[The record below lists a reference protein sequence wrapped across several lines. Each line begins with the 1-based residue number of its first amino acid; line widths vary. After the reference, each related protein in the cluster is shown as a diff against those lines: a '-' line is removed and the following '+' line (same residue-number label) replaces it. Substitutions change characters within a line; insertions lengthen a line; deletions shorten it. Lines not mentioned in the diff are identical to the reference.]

1 MTDTCVPP
9 LIQQML
15 QPGFYPHGVT
25 EPVQLIQTHVSFVL
39 LTGDYT
45 YKIKKPVNFGFFDY
59 STLEKRQHFCTQE
72 LLMNQ
77 RTAPEIYLEVLPIIQ
92 TGDSFQLGSNL
103 LAITSAE
110 IAVEYVLKMREFPQN
125 SLFLSLLERGLLTE
139 QLMADLGR
147 EVANFHST
155 AISNSY
161 IRRFGEVS
169 QIRTAIDN
177 NYLISE
183 KYIGGPQTQ
192 TQYQETKD
200 YTEAFFANN
209 PELFN
214 RRIANNKIRECHG
227 DLHLRNIALWE
238 DKILLFDCIEFNEP
252 FRFVDVMYDVAF
264 TVMDLESRGRR
275 DLGNAFLNTYIEQT
289 GDWEGLQLLP
299 LYLSRQAYVRA
310 KVTSLMLD
318 DPAIS
323 TAQKAEISQT
333 AAHYYKLAW
342 QYTKPRRGKLTLM
355 SGLSGSGKSTAGR
368 YLARRTGAIHIRSDA
383 VRKHLGGIPINER
396 GGQDLYSDE
405 MTAQTYGRLL
415 ELGIILA
422 GRGWD
427 VILDAK
433 FDRQNLR
440 TDAID
445 RAQSHGLPLQI
456 IYCTAPIEVLRER
469 LQQRRGDIADATAE
483 LLSSQQAAFQPFTE
497 LEQISVNIV
506 DTAQD
511 LEVQLN
517 LICREELQIDR
528 PCQLDCLLILS
539 ISFCVITNTTCSSCQ
554 NIPETPRGLTP
565 R

>member
-25 EPVQLIQTHVSFVL
+25 EPVHLIQTHISFVL

-45 YKIKKPVNFGFFDY
+45 YKIKKPVNFGFLDY
-59 STLEKRQHFCTQE
+59 STLAKRQHFCTQE

-77 RTAPEIYLEVLPIIQ
+77 RTGPEIYLEVLPIIQ

-103 LAITSAE
+103 PAINSAE
-110 IAVEYVLKMREFPQN
+110 ITVEYVLKMREFPQD

-139 QLMADLGR
+139 QLMAELGR

-161 IRRFGEVS
+161 IRQFGEVS

-200 YTEAFFANN
+200 YTDTFFANN

-214 RRIANNKIRECHG
+214 LRIANNKIRECHG
-227 DLHLRNIALWE
+227 DLHLRNIALLQ
-238 DKILLFDCIEFNEP
+238 DKILLFDCIEFNDQ

-323 TAQKAEISQT
+323 TAQNAEISET

-355 SGLSGSGKSTAGR
+355 SGLSGSGKSTAAR

-383 VRKHLGGIPINER
+383 VRKHLGGIPLNER
-396 GGQDLYSDE
+396 GGEDLYSDE

-422 GRGWD
+422 DRGWD

-440 TDAID
+440 TEAID

-517 LICREELQIDR
+517 LICRE
-528 PCQLDCLLILS
+528 
-539 ISFCVITNTTCSSCQ
+539 
-554 NIPETPRGLTP
+554 
-565 R
+565 

>member
-1 MTDTCVPP
+1 MSYLPP

-15 QPGFYPHGVT
+15 QPGFYPHSVT
-25 EPVQLIQTHVSFVL
+25 EPVQLIQTHASFVL

-45 YKIKKPVNFGFFDY
+45 YKIKKPVNFGFMDY

-72 LLMNQ
+72 LLMNR
-77 RTAPEIYLEVLPIIQ
+77 RTAPEIYLEVLSIVQ
-92 TGDSFQLGSNL
+92 RGDLFEFMSD
-103 LAITSAE
+103 SAE
-110 IAVEYVLKMREFPQN
+110 ITPAEVAVEYALKMREFPQD
-125 SLFLSLLERGLLTE
+125 SLFLSLLERGQLTE
-139 QLMADLGR
+139 QLMAELGR
-147 EVANFHST
+147 EVAKFHST
-155 AISNSY
+155 AITNSY
-161 IRRFGEVS
+161 IRTFGEVS

-177 NYLISE
+177 NYLISQ

-200 YTEAFFANN
+200 YTDAFFAKN
-209 PELFN
+209 PELFE

-227 DLHLRNIALWE
+227 DLHLRNITLWQ

-252 FRFVDVMYDVAF
+252 FRFVDVMYDIAF

-275 DLGNAFLNTYIEQT
+275 DLGNVFLNTYIEQT
-289 GDWEGLQLLP
+289 GDWEGLQVLP

-318 DPAIS
+318 DASVS
-323 TAQKAEISQT
+323 TDEKAQILQT
-333 AAHYYKLAW
+333 AAHYYKQAW
-342 QYTKPRRGKLTLM
+342 EYTKPRRGKLTLM
-355 SGLSGSGKSTAGR
+355 SGLSGSGKSTVAR
-368 YLARRTGAIHIRSDA
+368 YLAARTGAIQIRSDA
-383 VRKHLGGIPINER
+383 VRKHLGGISLNER

-422 GRGWD
+422 ERGWN

-433 FDRQNLR
+433 FDRQKLR
-440 TDAID
+440 TDAINL
-445 RAQSHGLPLQI
+445 AQSHGLSWQI
-456 IYCTAPIEVLRER
+456 IYCTAPIAVLRER

-483 LLSSQQAAFQPFTE
+483 LLSSQQAEAEAFTE
-497 LEQISVNIV
+497 FEQISVNII

-517 LICREELQIDR
+517 LICGE
-528 PCQLDCLLILS
+528 
-539 ISFCVITNTTCSSCQ
+539 
-554 NIPETPRGLTP
+554 
-565 R
+565 

>member
-1 MTDTCVPP
+1 MTDTFVPP

-15 QPGFYPHGVT
+15 QPGFYPHGVA
-25 EPVQLIQTHVSFVL
+25 EPVQLIQTHASFVL

-45 YKIKKPVNFGFFDY
+45 YKIKKPVNFGFLDY
-59 STLEKRQHFCTQE
+59 STLAKRQHFCTQE
-72 LLMNQ
+72 WLMNQ

-92 TGDSFQLGSNL
+92 TGDYFQLGSNFP
-103 LAITSAE
+103 AITSPE
-110 IAVEYVLKMREFPQN
+110 IAVEYVLKMREFPQD
-125 SLFLSLLERGLLTE
+125 SLLVSLLERGLLTE

-147 EVANFHST
+147 EVANFHSR

-177 NYLISE
+177 NYLISQ

-200 YTEAFFANN
+200 YTDAFFANN

-227 DLHLRNIALWE
+227 DLHLRNIALWQ

-264 TVMDLESRGRR
+264 TVMDLESRDRR

-342 QYTKPRRGKLTLM
+342 QYTKPRPGKLTLM
-355 SGLSGSGKSTAGR
+355 SGLSGSGKSTAAR

-383 VRKHLGGIPINER
+383 VRKHLGGIPLNER

-415 ELGIILA
+415 ELGVILA
-422 GRGWD
+422 DRGWD

-456 IYCTAPIEVLRER
+456 IYCTAPIEVLQER

-517 LICREELQIDR
+517 LICRE
-528 PCQLDCLLILS
+528 
-539 ISFCVITNTTCSSCQ
+539 
-554 NIPETPRGLTP
+554 
-565 R
+565 

>member
-1 MTDTCVPP
+1 MTYLPP

-15 QPGFYPHGVT
+15 HPGFYPHRVT
-25 EPVQLIQTHVSFVL
+25 EPVQLIQTHASFVL

-45 YKIKKPVNFGFFDY
+45 YKIKKPVNFGFLDY

-72 LLMNQ
+72 LLMNR
-77 RTAPEIYLEVLPIIQ
+77 RTAPEIYLEVLPIIKI
-92 TGDSFQLGSNL
+92 GDSFQFGSHLPALKSTEN
-103 LAITSAE
+103 
-110 IAVEYVLKMREFPQN
+110 AVEYVLKMREFPQDA
-125 SLFLSLLERGLLTE
+125 LLLSLLERGLLTE

-147 EVANFHST
+147 EVANFHSR

-161 IRRFGEVS
+161 IRTFGEVS

-177 NYLISE
+177 NYRISQ

-192 TQYQETKD
+192 RQYQETKH
-200 YTEAFFANN
+200 YTDAFLATNQ
-209 PELFN
+209 ELFN
-214 RRIANNKIRECHG
+214 LRIANDKIRECHG
-227 DLHLRNIALWE
+227 DLHLRNLAFWQ

-289 GDWEGLQLLP
+289 GDWEGLQMLP

-318 DPAIS
+318 DTAIS

-342 QYTKPRRGKLTLM
+342 QYTQPRQGKLTLM
-355 SGLSGSGKSTAGR
+355 SGLSGSGKSTAAR

-383 VRKHLGGIPINER
+383 VRKHLGGISLNER
-396 GGQDLYSDE
+396 GGEDLYSHE

-422 GRGWD
+422 DRGWD

-433 FDRQNLR
+433 FDRQKSR
-440 TDAID
+440 TDAIN
-445 RAQSHGLPLQI
+445 RAQSHELPLQI

-483 LLSSQQAAFQPFTE
+483 LLSSQQAAFEPFTE
-497 LEQISVNIV
+497 LEQISVKIV
-506 DTAQD
+506 DTAQEV
-511 LEVQLN
+511 EVQLN
-517 LICREELQIDR
+517 VICGE
-528 PCQLDCLLILS
+528 
-539 ISFCVITNTTCSSCQ
+539 
-554 NIPETPRGLTP
+554 
-565 R
+565 

>member
-1 MTDTCVPP
+1 MTDTCLPP

-25 EPVQLIQTHVSFVL
+25 EPVQLIQTHASFVL

-72 LLMNQ
+72 LLMNR
-77 RTAPEIYLEVLPIIQ
+77 RTAPEIYLEVLPIIKI
-92 TGDSFQLGSNL
+92 GNFFQLGSNL
-103 LAITSAE
+103 PAITPAE
-110 IAVEYVLKMREFPQN
+110 VVVEYALKMREFPQD
-125 SLFLSLLERGLLTE
+125 SLLLSLLEHGLLTE

-147 EVANFHST
+147 EVAKFHSMT
-155 AISNSY
+155 ISNSY
-161 IRRFGEVS
+161 IRTFGEVS
-169 QIRTAIDN
+169 QIRKAIDN
-177 NYLISE
+177 NYLISQ

-192 TQYQETKD
+192 VQFQETKD
-200 YTEAFFANN
+200 YTDEFFEKNQ
-209 PELFN
+209 ELFN

-227 DLHLRNIALWE
+227 DLHLRNIALWQ
-238 DKILLFDCIEFNEP
+238 DKILLFDCIEFNED

-275 DLGNAFLNTYIEQT
+275 DFGNAFLNTYIEQT

-318 DPAIS
+318 DAAIS

-342 QYTKPRRGKLTLM
+342 QYTQPRRGKLTLM
-355 SGLSGSGKSTAGR
+355 SGLSGSGKSTAAR

-383 VRKHLGGIPINER
+383 VRKHLGGISLNER

-422 GRGWD
+422 DRGWD

-440 TDAID
+440 TYAINQ
-445 RAQSHGLPLQI
+445 AQSRGLPLQI

-483 LLSSQQAAFQPFTE
+483 LLTSQQAAFEPFTE
-497 LEQISVNIV
+497 LEQLSVNIV
-506 DTAQD
+506 DTGQD

-517 LICREELQIDR
+517 LICRE
-528 PCQLDCLLILS
+528 
-539 ISFCVITNTTCSSCQ
+539 
-554 NIPETPRGLTP
+554 
-565 R
+565 

>member
-1 MTDTCVPP
+1 MADTCVPP

-25 EPVQLIQTHVSFVL
+25 EPVHLIQTHVSFVL

-45 YKIKKPVNFGFFDY
+45 YKIKKPVNFGFLDY
-59 STLEKRQHFCTQE
+59 STLAKRQHFCTQE

-92 TGDSFQLGSNL
+92 RGDSFQLGSTL
-103 LAITSAE
+103 PAITSAE
-110 IAVEYVLKMREFPQN
+110 IAVEYVLKMREFPQD
-125 SLFLSLLERGLLTE
+125 SLLLSLLERGLLTE
-139 QLMADLGR
+139 QIMADLGR
-147 EVANFHST
+147 EVAKFHST

-161 IRRFGEVS
+161 IRSFGEVS

-200 YTEAFFANN
+200 YTDRFFANN

-214 RRIANNKIRECHG
+214 QRIANNKIRECHG
-227 DLHLRNIALWE
+227 DLHLRNIALWQ

-318 DPAIS
+318 DPAIA

-342 QYTKPRRGKLTLM
+342 QYTKPRPGKLTLM
-355 SGLSGSGKSTAGR
+355 SGLSGSGKSTAAR

-383 VRKHLGGIPINER
+383 VRKHLGGIPLNER

-422 GRGWD
+422 DRGWA

-445 RAQSHGLPLQI
+445 RVQSHGLPLQI
-456 IYCTAPIEVLRER
+456 IYCTAPIEVLQER

-483 LLSSQQAAFQPFTE
+483 LLSSQQAAFQTFTE
-497 LEQISVNIV
+497 LEEISVNIV

-517 LICREELQIDR
+517 LICRE
-528 PCQLDCLLILS
+528 
-539 ISFCVITNTTCSSCQ
+539 
-554 NIPETPRGLTP
+554 
-565 R
+565 